1 MKHITSL
8 YEYQTALQETSLV
21 IDLYADWCT
30 PCKKLLPSL
39 ENLADDYPSILF
51 VKLNIDQL
59 EKLEIPLV
67 EPETIPCIIIM
78 KGGIELKRIS
88 STSIEKIENM
98 IQTYLFM

>member
-1 MKHITSL
+1 MKQITSL
-8 YEYQTALQETSLV
+8 YEYQTALEETSLV

-59 EKLEIPLV
+59 EELEIPLV
-67 EPETIPCIIIM
+67 EPETIPCILIM
-78 KGGIELKRIS
+78 KGGIELERIS